1 MQVADLQAELGRVN
15 AEHRAELGRVNA
27 KLGRVSAQLQA
38 LEDAVVGLGRAPAD
52 AALPV
57 HSSVTIA
64 PERALEAA
72 PLRQAASLA
81 STDGE
86 LLSASVPAALLDSPL
101 VDLF

>member
-15 AEHRAELGRVNA
+15 AE
-27 KLGRVSAQLQA
+27 LGRVSTQLQA
-38 LEDAVVGLGRAPAD
+38 LGDAVVGLGPAPAD

-81 STDGE
+81 LTDGE
-86 LLSASVPAALLDSPL
+86 LLSASVPAALLESPL
-101 VDLF
+101 VDLS